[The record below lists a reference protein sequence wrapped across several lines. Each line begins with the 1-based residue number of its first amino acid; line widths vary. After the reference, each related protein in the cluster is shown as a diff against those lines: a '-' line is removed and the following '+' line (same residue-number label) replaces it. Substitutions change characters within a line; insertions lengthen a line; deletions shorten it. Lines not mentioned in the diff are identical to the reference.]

1 MTPSWGAGDHQGDDQ
16 RHLDDRDS
24 HRKDQ
29 DPNGSPTRWATT
41 SAWCT
46 ADSTTLPRTAA
57 TSVTTSGGS
66 PRSHVNAN
74 TTIAKTG
81 ATTTQD
87 ARDERVVAVRASRS
101 HTAAV
106 SVNPAVSWA
115 PILPSRQQRVP

>member
-1 MTPSWGAGDHQGDDQ
+1 MS
-16 RHLDDRDS
+16 
-24 HRKDQ
+24 
-29 DPNGSPTRWATT
+29 
-41 SAWCT
+41 
-46 ADSTTLPRTAA
+46 
-57 TSVTTSGGS
+57 TTSGGS
-66 PRSHVNAN
+66 SRPHVNAN

-87 ARDERVVAVRASRS
+87 AREARDERVVAVRASRS